1 MSLGLFLPLIHHWRR
16 LSSSSSLPL
25 SIHPPTECFFFISS
39 DGDICSSTKTKTTEI
54 SPKCSSKSAFHS
66 LLNATEKK
74 PSSSTFQ
81 QVKKKNPLCPGIV
94 PKPVDNATT
103 VLNKATAVTP
113 PNTTT
118 STTSTATPQA
128 VTPFPKTFSDPRNRT
143 RSHRRLPKGSDN
155 RNSPSLPSESPTKDL
170 CSTEEL
176 ISKSFCG
183 CCCSIFGAHSKDML
197 LLRRS
202 KTCRCFKERRH
213 VPVSKIKD
221 VLLLQVP
228 RHVAASKIEDT
239 LL

>member
-1 MSLGLFLPLIHHWRR
+1 MSLGLFLPLLHHWRR
-16 LSSSSSLPL
+16 LLSSSSLPL
-25 SIHPPTECFFFISS
+25 SIHPPTECSFFISS

-54 SPKCSSKSAFHS
+54 SPKCSSKSASHS
-66 LLNATEKK
+66 LLHPLGNATEKK

-81 QVKKKNPLCPGIV
+81 QVKKKNPLCPAMV
-94 PKPVDNATT
+94 PKPVDNART
-103 VLNKATAVTP
+103 VSNKATAVTP

-118 STTSTATPQA
+118 STTPQA
-128 VTPFPKTFSDPRNRT
+128 VTPFTKTFSDPRNRT
-143 RSHRRLPKGSDN
+143 CSHRRLPKGSDN

-170 CSTEEL
+170 CLTEKL
-176 ISKSFCG
+176 ISKSFYG

-197 LLRRS
+197 LLQRS

-213 VPVSKIKD
+213 VAVSKIED